1 MIQVT
6 RKDKN
11 EAVENMLR
19 RFNRRVLQSGVLAA
33 AKASQRFSK
42 PMSKVERRKK
52 AITRKQRRA
61 EKLLNNR
68 LGKR

>member
-11 EAVENMLR
+11 EATENLLR

-42 PMSKVERRKK
+42 PMSKAERRKK
-52 AITRKQRRA
+52 AILRKRRRA
-61 EKLLNNR
+61 EKLLNTR

>member
-11 EAVENMLR
+11 EATENLLR
-19 RFNRRVLQSGVLAA
+19 RFNRRMLQSGVLAA

-42 PMSKVERRKK
+42 PMSKAERRKK
-52 AITRKQRRA
+52 AILRKRRRA
-61 EKLLNNR
+61 EKLLNTR